1 MSLACLLACSLARV
15 SRACVRPPTPSLP
28 PQTNPAAS
36 LHACPGPQ
44 IAMQRPGWVRWRGSS
59 EEAQGR
65 RPGRLIGGLGVA
77 GLTRLPTRGSDLH
90 THTICLPVRRGL
102 VGRLASVPG
111 SGAAAAGLGRQ
122 VRGRGAGLGCF
133 GCSPPASHH
142 LQGTE
147 LKDPAHDD
155 SVVYPLPCCRTI
167 CLFFSNYAFP
177 LCPPAPWMEWNAL
190 LSMRQAR
197 VGRPPAGV

>member
-1 MSLACLLACSLARV
+1 MEGELGGGSGAA
-15 SRACVRPPTPSLP
+15 SRA
-28 PQTNPAAS
+28 AD
-36 LHACPGPQ
+36 
-44 IAMQRPGWVRWRGSS
+44 W
-59 EEAQGR
+59 
-65 RPGRLIGGLGVA
+65 RPGRCWL

-90 THTICLPVRRGL
+90 THTICLRRGP

-111 SGAAAAGLGRQ
+111 SGAADAGLGRQ

-133 GCSPPASHH
+133 GFSPPASHH

-155 SVVYPLPCCRTI
+155 SVVYPLPYCRSL

-177 LCPPAPWMEWNAL
+177 LCPPDPRMEWNAL

-197 VGRPPAGV
+197 GDKPDEAPAGV